1 MTLEL
6 IYKHK
11 GLVDRVLAE
20 TEVKNPHFMNP
31 HINIKEHF
39 LLQQSK
45 QLDSESETEL
55 WFWISRHP
63 SNFAIQLMKQNI
75 RKINQH
81 GLVGNQNPGIEGL
94 LEKTMHKFKPSDWCY
109 LCKSHN
115 PAAMSFLQKRLK
127 KIDWAELSENQYE
140 GAIQIL
146 ENNLDKVVWWIVSA
160 NPSAIK
166 MIESNMDKVDF
177 YSLCK
182 NPSAIHLIKQ
192 NMDKLDD
199 MEFEALSCNPNAIHI
214 VKNNLEKISRFWFSR
229 NPNAI
234 SILEENPQFIEFFE
248 LLRNPNAIS
257 LLEKNILHITL
268 HQAEELVYNTKGIE
282 LFQKLFEIGT
292 IPQDDFDY
300 LVANR
305 LQENKSLF
313 DLDYQAMSKIRVR
326 TIYDELIS
334 KALHPSRVEQWLNHY
349 LVQGGKIEEFDYV

>member
-11 GLVDRVLAE
+11 PIVDQVLAK

-31 HINIKEHF
+31 YINCKEYF
-39 LLQQSK
+39 LEQQAK
-45 QLDSESETEL
+45 QLDSETETEL

-81 GLVGNQNPGIEGL
+81 GLVGNQNPGIEEL

-115 PAAMSFLQKRLK
+115 PAVMSFLQKHLK
-127 KIDWAELSENQYE
+127 KIDWSELSANQYE

-166 MIESNMDKVDF
+166 MIESNMDKIEF

-182 NPSAIHLIKQ
+182 NPGAIHLIEQ
-192 NMDKLDD
+192 NMDKLTDTAV
-199 MEFEALSCNPNAIHI
+199 EALSSNPNAIHI
-214 VKNNLEKISRFWFSR
+214 LKNHLDKISRFWLSQ
-229 NPNAI
+229 NPNAVE
-234 SILEENPQFIEFFE
+234 ILVNHPHLIDFHE
-248 LLRNPNAIS
+248 LVGNPNAIS
-257 LLEKNILHITL
+257 LLETNMSQLDVH
-268 HQAEELVYNTKGIE
+268 HVEELVYNSNGIE
-282 LFQKLFEIGT
+282 LFQRFFENGT
-292 IPQDDFDY
+292 IPEDDYDY
-300 LVANR
+300 LLTHR
-305 LQENKSLF
+305 LQQNKSLF
-313 DLDYQAMSKIRVR
+313 DLDYQAMSKARVKI
-326 TIYDELIS
+326 IYHELVS
-334 KALHPSRVEQWLNHY
+334 KAFHPTRVEKWLTYY
-349 LVQGGKIEEFDYV
+349 LDQGGKIEDFDYV